1 MQLSGTKI
9 LFGVSGSI
17 SAYKAADIVRLLSK
31 NGAEFQVVMTSAAR
45 DFITPLTLFTLSGKP
60 VLTKFNDPES
70 GWWNNH
76 VELGLWADLMLIA
89 PLSAHTAAKLA
100 SGFCEDLLAATYLSA
115 RCPVF
120 IAPAMDHDMF
130 QHAATQSN
138 LNKLKE
144 AGCHIIG
151 PEFGEL
157 ASGLIG
163 QGRLTEPIDIYNHIV
178 NYLKYKN
185 SLNGKRAL
193 VSAGPTRE
201 AIDAVRYVS
210 NSSTGKMGVAIANEL
225 HARGCMVDLVCGP
238 GVTESIH
245 HGVAIH
251 NVVTASQMHTTCM
264 ELFSKADLSIMAAAV
279 ADYTP
284 SSPASHKIKK
294 ESGSEA
300 LSTVEFKPTTDILA
314 EMGRHKNTSQF
325 LVGFALES
333 DNEESNARQKLQN
346 KNLDLIILNS
356 LRDEGAGFGTDT
368 NKVTMISKSGEILPL
383 PLQSKKSVAGELVS
397 FITSKMAK

>member
-1 MQLSGTKI
+1 MHLSGTKI

-17 SAYKAADIVRLLSK
+17 SAYKAADIVRLFCK
-31 NGAEFQVVMTSAAR
+31 NGADVQVVMTTAAR
-45 DFITPLTLFTLSGKP
+45 DFITPLTLSTLSGKP
-60 VLTKFNDPES
+60 VLTRFNDPES
-70 GWWNNH
+70 GLWNNH

-120 IAPAMDHDMF
+120 VAPAMDHDMY

-138 LNKLKE
+138 LSKLKD
-144 AGCHIIG
+144 AGCNIIG

-163 QGRLTEPIDIYNHIV
+163 QGRLTEPIDIYNHIL

-185 SLNGKRAL
+185 SLNGKRAI

-225 HARGCMVDLVCGP
+225 HARGCKVDLVCGP
-238 GVTESIH
+238 GVTEPIH
-245 HGVAIH
+245 HGIAIH
-251 NVVTASQMHTTCM
+251 NVVTASQMHATCM
-264 ELFSKADLSIMAAAV
+264 ELFPKADLSIMAAAV
-279 ADYTP
+279 ADYAP
-284 SSPASHKIKK
+284 SNPVSHKIKK
-294 ESGSEA
+294 EAGREA
-300 LSTVEFKPTTDILA
+300 LTSVDFIPTKDILA
-314 EMGRHKNTSQF
+314 EMGSHKKTNQF

-333 DNEESNARQKLQN
+333 DNEVTNATQKLQN

-368 NKVTMISKSGEILPL
+368 NKVTLISQSDEILPL
-383 PLQSKKSVAGELVS
+383 PLQSKKSVANEVVS
-397 FITSKMAK
+397 FITTKMAK

>member
-31 NGAEFQVVMTSAAR
+31 NGAEVQVVMTSAAR
-45 DFITPLTLFTLSGKP
+45 DFITPLTLSTLSGKP
-60 VLTKFNDPES
+60 VLSRFNDPES
-70 GWWNNH
+70 GQWNNH

-115 RCPVF
+115 RCPVLL
-120 IAPAMDHDMF
+120 APAMDHDMF

-138 LNKLKE
+138 LNKLKM

-163 QGRLTEPIDIYNHIV
+163 QGRLTEPIDIYYYIV
-178 NYLKYKN
+178 NYLKNRN

-225 HARGCMVDLVCGP
+225 NARGCLVDLVCGP
-238 GVTESIH
+238 GVTEQIH
-245 HGVAIH
+245 HGVSVH
-251 NVVTASQMHTTCM
+251 NVVTASQMHTVCM
-264 ELFSKADLSIMAAAV
+264 ELFQKTDLSIMAAAV
-279 ADYTP
+279 ADYAP
-284 SSPASHKIKK
+284 SNPVTHKIKK
-294 ESGSEA
+294 EGGSEA
-300 LSTVEFKPTTDILA
+300 LTKVEFKPTTDILA
-314 EMGRHKNTSQF
+314 EMGKHKKSDQF

-333 DNEESNARQKLQN
+333 DHEESNAQHKLQS

-368 NKVTMISKSGEILPL
+368 NKVTMFSNSGEILPL
-383 PLQSKKSVAGELVS
+383 PLQSKKSVAVEVVN

>member
-1 MQLSGTKI
+1 MELSGTKI

-17 SAYKAADIVRLLSK
+17 SAYKSADIVRLFTK
-31 NGAEFQVVMTSAAR
+31 NGADVQVVMTSAAQ
-45 DFITPLTLFTLSGKP
+45 DFITPLTLSTLSGKP
-60 VLTKFNDPES
+60 VLTRFNDPES

-120 IAPAMDHDMF
+120 VAPAMDHDMY

-144 AGCHIIG
+144 AGCQIIG
-151 PEFGEL
+151 PEYGEL

-178 NYLKYKN
+178 IYLKYKN
-185 SLNGKRAL
+185 SLKGKRAL

-225 HARGCMVDLVCGP
+225 HARGCLVDLVCGP
-238 GVTESIH
+238 GVSEPVN
-245 HGVAIH
+245 HGIAVH
-251 NVVTASQMHTTCM
+251 NVITASQMHSTCM
-264 ELFSKADLSIMAAAV
+264 ELFQKTDISIMAAAV
-279 ADYTP
+279 ADYAP
-284 SSPASHKIKK
+284 CNPASNKIKK

-300 LSTVEFKPTTDILA
+300 LTNVEFKPTVDILA
-314 EMGRHKNTSQF
+314 DMGIQKKSGQF

-333 DNEESNARQKLQN
+333 DNEESNAKQKLQK

-356 LRDEGAGFGTDT
+356 LRYAGSGFGTDT
-368 NKVTMISKSGEILPL
+368 NKVTMFSKSGEILPL

-397 FITSKMAK
+397 FITSKMTK

>member
-31 NGAEFQVVMTSAAR
+31 NGAEVQVVMTSAAR
-45 DFITPLTLFTLSGKP
+45 DFITPLTLSTLSGKP

-333 DNEESNARQKLQN
+333 DNEESNAKQKLQN

-356 LRDEGAGFGTDT
+356 LRDEGAGFGTNT

>member
-31 NGAEFQVVMTSAAR
+31 NGAEVQVVMTSAAH
-45 DFITPLTLFTLSGKP
+45 DFITPLTLSTLSGKP

>member
-1 MQLSGTKI
+1 TKI

-17 SAYKAADIVRLLSK
+17 SAYKSADIVRLFTK
-31 NGAEFQVVMTSAAR
+31 NGADVQVVMTSAAQ
-45 DFITPLTLFTLSGKP
+45 DFITPLTLSTLSGKP
-60 VLTKFNDPES
+60 VLTRFNDPES

-120 IAPAMDHDMF
+120 VAPAMDHDMY

-151 PEFGEL
+151 PEYGEL

-178 NYLKYKN
+178 IYLKYKN
-185 SLNGKRAL
+185 SLKGKRAL

-225 HARGCMVDLVCGP
+225 HARGCLVDLVCGP
-238 GVTESIH
+238 GVSEPVN
-245 HGVAIH
+245 HGIAVH
-251 NVVTASQMHTTCM
+251 NVITASQ
-264 ELFSKADLSIMAAAV
+264 
-279 ADYTP
+279 
-284 SSPASHKIKK
+284 
-294 ESGSEA
+294 
-300 LSTVEFKPTTDILA
+300 
-314 EMGRHKNTSQF
+314 
-325 LVGFALES
+325 
-333 DNEESNARQKLQN
+333 
-346 KNLDLIILNS
+346 
-356 LRDEGAGFGTDT
+356 
-368 NKVTMISKSGEILPL
+368 
-383 PLQSKKSVAGELVS
+383 
-397 FITSKMAK
+397 